1 MGHVSVSEIGAVI
14 ANSEV
19 QLQNPPEAA
28 RNILEKAYRMLDN
41 FASLIIIEA
50 AGINCKMIE
59 LGIVDIY

>member
-19 QLQNPPEAA
+19 QLRDPPESA

-41 FASLIIIEA
+41 LASLIIIDR
-50 AGINCKMIE
+50 KS
-59 LGIVDIY
+59 VV